1 MDIAGE
7 ALDDSDK
14 LYDVIFLI
22 MDRCGGDM
30 NTLTPIRAMIF
41 NSLNQNMVIMIS
53 NILAFI
59 IGALF
64 GLACLAIF
72 NNIKK

>member
-1 MDIAGE
+1 
-7 ALDDSDK
+7 
-14 LYDVIFLI
+14 
-22 MDRCGGDM
+22 
-30 NTLTPIRAMIF
+30 
-41 NSLNQNMVIMIS
+41 MVIMIS

-59 IGALF
+59 IGELF

>member
-1 MDIAGE
+1 
-7 ALDDSDK
+7 
-14 LYDVIFLI
+14 
-22 MDRCGGDM
+22 
-30 NTLTPIRAMIF
+30 
-41 NSLNQNMVIMIS
+41 MVIMIS

-59 IGALF
+59 IGVLF

>member
-1 MDIAGE
+1 
-7 ALDDSDK
+7 
-14 LYDVIFLI
+14 
-22 MDRCGGDM
+22 
-30 NTLTPIRAMIF
+30 
-41 NSLNQNMVIMIS
+41 MVIMVS

>member
-1 MDIAGE
+1 
-7 ALDDSDK
+7 
-14 LYDVIFLI
+14 
-22 MDRCGGDM
+22 
-30 NTLTPIRAMIF
+30 MI
-41 NSLNQNMVIMIS
+41 SIS

-72 NNIKK
+72 NGIEK

>member
-1 MDIAGE
+1 
-7 ALDDSDK
+7 
-14 LYDVIFLI
+14 
-22 MDRCGGDM
+22 
-30 NTLTPIRAMIF
+30 
-41 NSLNQNMVIMIS
+41 MIS

-64 GLACLAIF
+64 GLACLACLAIF